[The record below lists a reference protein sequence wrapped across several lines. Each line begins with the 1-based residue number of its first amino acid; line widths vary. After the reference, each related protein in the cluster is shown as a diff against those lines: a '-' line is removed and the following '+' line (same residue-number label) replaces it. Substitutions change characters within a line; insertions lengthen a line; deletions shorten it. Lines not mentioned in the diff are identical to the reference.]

1 MHILVGRH
9 KMKTAR
15 LITCE
20 NLTEAFLIKG
30 RLANEGIES
39 FLTNQNFTN
48 LMPLYNHM
56 LGSGIQ
62 VIVNEIDYTNAREII
77 KDKIEPNNEE
87 ITCPNCGSK
96 DIGLGLGKRKGL
108 KIINILIAVFSMIPL
123 GNLKPKFYCKTCRDG
138 ITNE

>member
-1 MHILVGRH
+1 
-9 KMKTAR
+9 MKTAR

-20 NLTEAFLIKG
+20 SLTEAYLIKG
-30 RLANEGIES
+30 RLANEGIEC

-48 LMPLYNHM
+48 LMPLYNNM

-62 VIVNEIDYTNAREII
+62 IIVNEIDFNKAREII

-87 ITCPNCGSK
+87 LYCPNCGSN

-108 KIINILIAVFSMIPL
+108 KIFNIMIALLSVFPM
-123 GNLKPKFYCKTCRDG
+123 GNLKPKFYCKKCR
-138 ITNE
+138 EEVK